1 VARRQARAVSATA
14 VIARF
19 AYRHQAEY
27 AANILRGAGI
37 PVFLRIDD
45 AGGLYAGLTFTNPA
59 RVIVRTE
66 DSAHAI
72 EVLADAGL
80 LPDDGE
86 GDA

>member
-1 VARRQARAVSATA
+1 MSATTIVARY
-14 VIARF
+14 
-19 AYRHQAEY
+19 AYRHQAEF

-59 RVIVRTE
+59 RVVVRT
-66 DSAHAI
+66 DDGPRAL

-80 LPDDGE
+80 LPGQEDEENGE
-86 GDA
+86 NGQGE